1 MWSSVPEACGAP
13 VGVQVRVL
21 GLAAVIL
28 CNNLNMYEIME
39 VRRGFRVFFHCHPRQ
54 PPTAQAVRA
63 AAICKARCGQ

>member
-1 MWSSVPEACGAP
+1 MAGGQP

-39 VRRGFRVFFHCHPRQ
+39 VRRGVQSVLSLSPM
-54 PPTAQAVRA
+54 A
-63 AAICKARCGQ
+63 ATDSTGGTGSGDL